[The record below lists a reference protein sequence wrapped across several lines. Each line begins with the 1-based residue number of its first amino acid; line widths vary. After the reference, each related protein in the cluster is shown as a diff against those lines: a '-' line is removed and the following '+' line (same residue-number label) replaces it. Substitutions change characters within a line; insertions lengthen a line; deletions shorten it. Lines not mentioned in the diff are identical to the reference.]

1 LEDAQ
6 VAGKEFF
13 KSPEGET
20 KYIRY
25 SLEGPKT
32 NYREILFHAPD
43 KVIQPED
50 LEHEHW
56 GEESTGVIAHA
67 RVDDRT
73 DTAGKTGLF
82 AEEIQSDWH
91 QQGKKYGYLTGNE
104 EKGITE
110 NQLAALQENYIGEIK
125 NLIKEGIQPKIGTNS
140 EGQYSTINFVARDGK
155 ETVAATFATPTGLHY
170 EFGLDGKFEIKDPAV
185 KPLVD
190 AFVKYHQQT
199 EEFRQAEEARKA
211 SKETLKVPEAPFKH
225 TWQET
230 VFRRLVQMAAEEGK
244 DWIGWTTGKQ
254 QADRYSLEKHISAL
268 RWGKQNEELSIKRH
282 GEQYFSSLGQNVSE
296 KDLPNYIGKE
306 VAQRLVDSEE
316 NELGFH
322 VLTGLDLKIGGEGM
336 SGFYDKILVDYA
348 NKFGKKFGSHVS
360 TGTLP
365 DFVKG
370 EGDFHKLPITPEM
383 KASVEKGVPL
393 FSPLTIPDAS
403 PKAPDETPRVPWRPP
418 RVAILPQ
425 QPAQQQQNNP

>member
-1 LEDAQ
+1 
-6 VAGKEFF
+6 
-13 KSPEGET
+13 
-20 KYIRY
+20 
-25 SLEGPKT
+25 
-32 NYREILFHAPD
+32 
-43 KVIQPED
+43 
-50 LEHEHW
+50 
-56 GEESTGVIAHA
+56 
-67 RVDDRT
+67 
-73 DTAGKTGLF
+73 
-82 AEEIQSDWH
+82 
-91 QQGKKYGYLTGNE
+91 
-104 EKGITE
+104 
-110 NQLAALQENYIGEIK
+110 
-125 NLIKEGIQPKIGTNS
+125 
-140 EGQYSTINFVARDGK
+140 
-155 ETVAATFATPTGLHY
+155 
-170 EFGLDGKFEIKDPAV
+170 
-185 KPLVD
+185 
-190 AFVKYHQQT
+190 
-199 EEFRQAEEARKA
+199 
-211 SKETLKVPEAPFKH
+211 
-225 TWQET
+225 
-230 VFRRLVQMAAEEGK
+230 
-244 DWIGWTTGKQ
+244 
-254 QADRYSLEKHISAL
+254 LEKHISAL